1 MRLFQTADRGRTWL
15 RDGSVVLPEP
25 KVAGFTFDRQQAAA
39 GLDGPVDR
47 LGRALAVLPH
57 EEKHT
62 VDTLVSKM
70 TRMRRL
76 DQLIGRGARF
86 TEALYDVAGMEEES
100 DRIRQSSHKPRTE
113 TAPETAPE
121 ATPVEPEAPPA
132 ETANS

>member
-1 MRLFQTADRGRTWL
+1 M
-15 RDGSVVLPEP
+15 LPEP
-25 KVAGFTFDRQQAAA
+25 KVAGFTFDRLQAAA

-47 LGRALAVLPH
+47 LGRILEVLPQ

-86 TEALYDVAGMEEES
+86 MEALYDVAGMEEES
-100 DRIRQSSHKPRTE
+100 DRIRLSSHRSRR
-113 TAPETAPE
+113 E
-121 ATPVEPEAPPA
+121 ATPAEATPTEPASEA
-132 ETANS
+132 TADEPQALTADSDG